1 MGEARLAPAVS
12 LQSAIAGDGF
22 AFLSAAATR
31 PLLLASGPLS
41 DWDAFRASWNDLALD
56 TYMADGGRYRRRRH
70 AVFAVDDNAIVRMPH
85 QPHYQSLDY
94 NTLNGGIPRW
104 FEPITD
110 GDGPSLHTIIEFC
123 QRLFGSLVPAPI
135 RWHVEVH
142 QFRIEAR
149 PDVKGLPTPEGL
161 HRDGVDYVLV
171 LLVNRQNIG
180 SGTTTIHGLDRRLL
194 GSFTLTEPC
203 DAALVDDARV
213 FHGVTPVEP
222 VDLDLPAYRDVL
234 VVTFRRAAADASR
247 AG

>member
-1 MGEARLAPAVS
+1 MGEARLALAVS

-70 AVFAVDDNAIVRMPH
+70 AVFAVDDDAIVRMPH

-94 NTLNGGIPRW
+94 NPLHGGIERW
-104 FEPITD
+104 FEPVEEEF
-110 GDGPSLHTIIEFC
+110 GAGSSLGTILEC
-123 QRLFGSLVPAPI
+123 CRSTFGWLATNI
-135 RWHVEVH
+135 KEWHVEAH

-149 PDVKGLPTPEGL
+149 PSETGRPTPEGL

-171 LLVNRQNIG
+171 LLVDRQNIA
-180 SGTTTIHGLDRRLL
+180 SGVTTIHAAGGEML
-194 GSFTLTEPC
+194 GQFTLTTPF
-203 DAALVDDARV
+203 DAAIVDDRRV
-213 FHGVTPVEP
+213 AHGVTPVEP
-222 VDLDLPAYRDVL
+222 IDPNGPAHRDVL
-234 VVTFRRAAADASR
+234 VVTFKEVRI
-247 AG
+247 